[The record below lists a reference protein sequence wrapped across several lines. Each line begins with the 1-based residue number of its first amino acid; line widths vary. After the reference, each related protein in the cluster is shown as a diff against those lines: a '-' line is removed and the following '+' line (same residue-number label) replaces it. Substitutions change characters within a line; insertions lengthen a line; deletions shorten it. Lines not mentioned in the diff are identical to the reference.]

1 MALTV
6 LRRLAHARPV
16 RTHAMSNLWITVS
29 ALAGYLLGALPFGY
43 LVAKAHGVDIF
54 KVGSGNPGATN
65 VKRVLGPKAGNT
77 VFALDAVKG
86 AVATGWPLLLDTP
99 HTIVLALIGVV
110 AAVLGHSFSVF
121 TRFKGGK
128 GVATAAGGLVVLMPA
143 ACLLAGAVWVV
154 TFFAS
159 RYVSLG
165 SILAAAAIIVASWLP
180 WFGYHVA
187 VATIATVLAA
197 FVIIRHHSNIRRLL
211 SGTETKFVKGRSAPS
226 EAAGAETKT
235 TPHS

>member
-1 MALTV
+1 
-6 LRRLAHARPV
+6 
-16 RTHAMSNLWITVS
+16 MSNFWIFTT
-29 ALAGYLLGALPFGY
+29 AFAGYLLGALPFGY

-77 VFALDAVKG
+77 VFALDALKG
-86 AVATGWPLLLDTP
+86 AVASGWPLLLDTP
-99 HTIVLALIGVV
+99 HTTVLALIGVV
-110 AAVLGHSFSVF
+110 AAVIGHSFSAF

-128 GVATAAGGLVVLMPA
+128 GVATAAGGLVVLMPLG
-143 ACLLAGAVWVV
+143 CVTAGVVWVV
-154 TFFAS
+154 TFFVT

-165 SILAAAAIIVASWLP
+165 SILAAVAVIVTSWLP

-211 SGTETKFVKGRSAPS
+211 NGTETKFVKGRPASPDASAEP
-226 EAAGAETKT
+226 KK
-235 TPHS
+235 